1 MRQTKRYATTLHD
14 MRQTKRY
21 ATTTLHDMRE
31 TNKEICNNTT

>member
-14 MRQTKRY
+14 MRQTKTY
-21 ATTTLHDMRE
+21 VTTLHDMRE

>member
-1 MRQTKRYATTLHD
+1 MRQTKRYATILHD

-21 ATTTLHDMRE
+21 AITLHDMRE

>member
-21 ATTTLHDMRE
+21 ATTLHDMRE
-31 TNKEICNNTT
+31 TNKETCNNTT